1 MKRIGRKSVDFL
13 CIYSLLKVYIKIYS
27 VVDQCIKETK
37 IEGGISCET
46 EEVQILRKYQQRNLL
61 TILFLFIFVPDI
73 CVSY

>member
-1 MKRIGRKSVDFL
+1 M
-13 CIYSLLKVYIKIYS
+13 YS